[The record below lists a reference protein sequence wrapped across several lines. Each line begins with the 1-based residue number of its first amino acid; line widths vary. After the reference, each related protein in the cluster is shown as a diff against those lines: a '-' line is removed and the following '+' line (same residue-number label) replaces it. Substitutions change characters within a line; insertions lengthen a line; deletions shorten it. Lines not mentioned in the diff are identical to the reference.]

1 MSKGVLNIQTKRMDQ
16 ILKQFGSIGGKVPLA
31 LSRALNRSSQTA
43 RAEAVRQVRDQYTAK
58 AKTVRDTIKITKA
71 NPNHLQAKIT
81 SIGSPLRLY
90 NFKVS
95 PKRPSPKR
103 TTPINVE
110 VKKGSS
116 KSLPGAFVAN
126 VKNGNTG
133 VFSRVS
139 DARLPIKQLYGP
151 AVPIMMNNEDVVA
164 AVTEKAQNTLENRI
178 GHEINRILGV

>member
-31 LSRALNRSSQTA
+31 LSRALNRSAQTA
-43 RAEAVRQVRDQYTAK
+43 RSESVRQVRDQYTAK
-58 AKTVRDTIKITKA
+58 AKTVRDTIRITKA
-71 NPNHLQAKIT
+71 NPNQLQAKIT

-95 PKRPSPKR
+95 PKKPSPKR

-139 DARLPIKQLYGP
+139 SARLPIKQLYGP
-151 AVPIMMNNEDVVA
+151 AVPIMMNNDDVVN
-164 AVTEKAQNTLENRI
+164 AVTQKAQSTLENRI

>member
-1 MSKGVLNIQTKRMDQ
+1 MSKGVFNIQTKRMND
-16 ILKQFGSIGGKVPLA
+16 ILAEFAGIQGKVPLA
-31 LSRALNRSSQTA
+31 LSRAINRSVQTG
-43 RAEAVRQVRDQYTAK
+43 RSEAVRQVRDQYTAK
-58 AKTVRDTIKITKA
+58 AKTIRDTIKITKA
-71 NPNHLQAKIT
+71 NPNQLSAKIT

-95 PKRPSPKR
+95 PKKPSPKR

-139 DARLPIKQLYGP
+139 SARLPIKQLYGP
-151 AVPIMMNNEDVVA
+151 AVPIMMNNEIVVD
-164 AVTEKAQNTLENRI
+164 AVTQKAQATLENRI

>member
-1 MSKGVLNIQTKRMDQ
+1 MSQGVFNIQTKRMDE
-16 ILKQFGSIGGKVPLA
+16 ILKQFSDIQGKVPLA
-31 LSRALNRSSQTA
+31 LSRAINRSVQSA
-43 RAEAVRQVRDQYTAK
+43 RSEAVRQVRDQYTAK
-58 AKTVRDTIKITKA
+58 AKAIRDTIAITKA
-71 NPNHLQAKIT
+71 NPNKLQATIT

-95 PKRPSPKR
+95 PKNPSPKR

-116 KSLPGAFVAN
+116 KSLPGAFVAK
-126 VKNGNTG
+126 VTNGNTG

-139 DARLPIKQLYGP
+139 SARLPIKRLYGP
-151 AVPIMMNNEDVVA
+151 AVPIMMNNDNVVE
-164 AVTEKAQNTLENRI
+164 AVTKKAQTTLENRI